1 MLANYY
7 SFFVDSCCMTW
18 MSPLLPL
25 ELGCTILLDKG
36 HLGHF
41 IYIEVS
47 NVYEICLDMSFIHYG
62 CPLHSSC

>member
-1 MLANYY
+1 
-7 SFFVDSCCMTW
+7 MTW